1 MASQR
6 YCGSQEL
13 LGVCPGRDI
22 LYFSHGTGR
31 GIHDEVRVYLHHLH
45 KGQGE
50 GRGGDHLHKIH
61 NFFISQ
67 KWPGVIFD
75 YCIY

>member
-1 MASQR
+1 MYFSH
-6 YCGSQEL
+6 Y
-13 LGVCPGRDI
+13 
-22 LYFSHGTGR
+22 YFSHGTGR
-31 GIHDEVRVYLHHLH
+31 GIHDEGRVYLHHLH

-50 GRGGDHLHKIH
+50 GDEERGGDHLHKIH
-61 NFFISQ
+61 IYIVFFISQ